1 MKTKKI
7 SADQLPLPSS
17 SDIVLDLLF
26 AHTDHQLSAQAL
38 CQAGELFGI
47 SNQGMRVALTRL
59 AQQDKIGKT
68 GRGSYRLNPG
78 GNTLFREVDD
88 WLHKENR
95 ARVWKGQWLGIHV
108 DAVARADKTAWRRHE
123 KAIALR
129 GFRPLRKYLY
139 VRPDNLK
146 GDLAQTRA
154 ELHALGLL
162 DAALLFEIAALEP
175 QEEAPARSL
184 WNVEELRS
192 RYRALLELVA
202 RSGKDLPRLED
213 GQAARES
220 LLVGR
225 EVIRSIILDPLLPA
239 QMMPPDERHALIAAM
254 REYQVQARRRWEAF
268 LRGEQ

>member
-1 MKTKKI
+1 LKTKKL
-7 SADQLPLPSS
+7 SLEELPIPSS

-47 SNQGMRVALTRL
+47 SKQSMRVALTRL
-59 AQQDKIGKT
+59 AQQDKIGNT
-68 GRGSYRLNPG
+68 GRGNYRLNPG
-78 GNTLFREVDD
+78 GNTLFRDVDD

-129 GFRPLRKYLY
+129 GFRPLRKFLY

-146 GDLAQTRA
+146 GDLEQTRA
-154 ELHALGLL
+154 ELHALGLI
-162 DAALLFEIAALEP
+162 DTALLFEIATLQA
-175 QEEAPARSL
+175 QEDAYARSL
-184 WNVEELRS
+184 WEVQQLRQQ
-192 RYRALLELVA
+192 YCALLELVA
-202 RSGKDLPRLED
+202 RSARGLPKLPD

-225 EVIRSIILDPLLPA
+225 EVIRHIILDPLLPA
-239 QMMPPDERHALIAAM
+239 QMMPPEERHALIAAA
-254 REYQVQARRRWEAF
+254 REYQVQARRHWTAF
-268 LRGEQ
+268 LGEV